1 MSINKTSQALAVQYR
16 PKCWQDVVEQ
26 DTIKQILGE
35 QLATGQL
42 KRVLL
47 FTGPAGTGKTTNAR
61 IFANEVE
68 PCKANIVEINAAD
81 HTGVED
87 VRTIIDNCKSKPLQG
102 KYKVFIIDEVHSLST
117 NAFNA
122 LLKLL
127 EEPPSYC
134 IFIMCTTDPQKI
146 IGTILSRAYRY
157 DFQKI
162 SHQGIVNRLNY
173 ILESE
178 KAKGELGCGVQS
190 WEVAALNFIS
200 KTANGGMRDAITLL
214 DKTLSYSKNLT
225 VADVVKVLGVTDYDI
240 QFDIF
245 DCLFS
250 KNEQLLT
257 IKLDELY
264 KSGKDLKLFT
274 KNFLSFVLD
283 VNKYVTLKSF
293 DYISIPS
300 TYELR
305 LNRYNQS
312 HKSYMKYLL
321 TKLIDLNASMKW
333 EVNPKTLLE
342 SSLLLEV
349 L

>member
-1 MSINKTSQALAVQYR
+1 MSTVKTSQSLAVTYR
-16 PKCWQDVVEQ
+16 PAKFNDVVEQ
-26 DTIKQILGE
+26 DTIKQILNE
-35 QLATGQL
+35 QLSTGQL

-61 IFANEVE
+61 IFANEIE
-68 PCKANIVEINAAD
+68 PCKANIIEINAAD

-102 KYKVFIIDEVHSLST
+102 KYKVFIIDEVHSLSV

-162 SHQGIVNRLNY
+162 SHKGIVNRLNY
-173 ILESE
+173 ILECE
-178 KAKGELGCGVQS
+178 KSKPDGCGIQS
-190 WEVAALNFIS
+190 WEMDALNYIG
-200 KTANGGMRDAITLL
+200 KVANGGMRDAVTLL
-214 DKTLSYSKNLT
+214 DKVISYSKNIT
-225 VADVVKVLGVTDYDI
+225 VNDVVKVLGVTDYDI

-245 DCLFS
+245 NALYNKDE
-250 KNEQLLT
+250 NNLT

-283 VNKYVTLKSF
+283 INKFITLRSF
-293 DYISIPS
+293 DYIAIPA
-300 TYELR
+300 TYEQR
-305 LNRYNQS
+305 LMQYNQS
-312 HKSYMKYLL
+312 YKPYLKYLL
-321 TKLIDLNASMKW
+321 TKLIELNTSMKW

-342 SSLLLEV
+342 SSLLIEV

>member
-1 MSINKTSQALAVQYR
+1 MSIKTSTSLAVKYR
-16 PKCWQDVVEQ
+16 PRKFSEVTEQ

-61 IFANEVE
+61 IFANEIE
-68 PCKANIVEINAAD
+68 SCKANIIEINAAD

-102 KYKVFIIDEVHSLST
+102 KYKVFIIDEVHSLSV

-162 SHQGIVNRLNY
+162 SHKGIVDRLNF
-173 ILESE
+173 ILQQEKDAGES
-178 KAKGELGCGVQS
+178 GCGIVS
-190 WEVAALNFIS
+190 WEMAALNYIS
-200 KTANGGMRDAITLL
+200 KTANGGMRDAVTLL
-214 DKTLSYSKNLT
+214 DKVISYSKNIT
-225 VADVVKVLGVTDYDI
+225 VEDVVKVLGVTNYDI

-245 DCLFS
+245 DCLFD
-250 KNEQLLT
+250 KNEQQLT

-283 VNKYVTLKSF
+283 LNKYITLKSF
-293 DYISIPS
+293 DYVSIPS
-300 TYELR
+300 TYQDR
-305 LNRYNQS
+305 LDKYNLAY
-312 HKSYMKYLL
+312 KSFLKHLL
-321 TKLIDLNASMKW
+321 TKLIELNASMKW

-342 SSLLLEV
+342 SSFLIEV

>member
-1 MSINKTSQALAVQYR
+1 MSNVKTSVSLAVKYR
-16 PKCWQDVVEQ
+16 PQKFSDVVEQ

-47 FTGPAGTGKTTNAR
+47 FTGPAGCGKTTNGR
-61 IFANEVE
+61 IFANEIE
-68 PCKANIVEINAAD
+68 PCKANIIEINAAD

-87 VRTIIDNCKSKPLQG
+87 VRLIIENCKTKPLYG
-102 KYKVFIIDEVHSLST
+102 NYKVFIIDEVHSLSV

-134 IFIMCTTDPQKI
+134 VFIMCTTDPQKI

-162 SHQGIVNRLNY
+162 SHNGIVNRLNC

-178 KAKGELGCGVQS
+178 KAEGEQGCGVQT
-190 WEVAALNFIS
+190 WTVDALNYIA
-200 KTANGGMRDAITLL
+200 KVANGGMRDAVTLL
-214 DKTLSYSKNLT
+214 DKCLSYSKNLSID
-225 VADVVKVLGVTDYDI
+225 DVVKVLGVTSYDI
-240 QFDIF
+240 QFDIL
-245 DCLFS
+245 DAIINR
-250 KNEQLLT
+250 NEAELT

-283 VNKYVTLKSF
+283 VNKFITLKSF

-300 TYELR
+300 NYQGRLMNYNEGNKQYLKYMLAKLMEL
-305 LNRYNQS
+305 N
-312 HKSYMKYLL
+312 
-321 TKLIDLNASMKW
+321 TSMKW

>member
-1 MSINKTSQALAVQYR
+1 MSTVKTSQSLAVTYR
-16 PKCWQDVVEQ
+16 PAKFNDVVEQ
-26 DTIKQILGE
+26 DTIKQILNE
-35 QLATGQL
+35 QLSTGQL

-61 IFANEVE
+61 IFANEIE
-68 PCKANIVEINAAD
+68 PCKANIIEINAAD

-102 KYKVFIIDEVHSLST
+102 KYKVFIIDEVHSLSV

-162 SHQGIVNRLNY
+162 SHKGIVNRLNY

-178 KAKGELGCGVQS
+178 KVKPDGCGIQT
-190 WEVAALNFIS
+190 WEMDALNYIG
-200 KTANGGMRDAITLL
+200 KVANGGMRDAVTLL
-214 DKTLSYSKNLT
+214 DKVISYSKNIT
-225 VADVVKVLGVTDYDI
+225 VNDVVKVLGVTDYDI

-245 DCLFS
+245 NALYS
-250 KNEQLLT
+250 KDETNLT

-283 VNKYVTLKSF
+283 INKFITLRSF
-293 DYISIPS
+293 EYIAIPA
-300 TYELR
+300 TYEHKLVQ
-305 LNRYNQS
+305 YNA
-312 HKSYMKYLL
+312 SYKPYLKYLL
-321 TKLIDLNASMKW
+321 TKLMELNTSMKW

-342 SSLLLEV
+342 SSLLVEV